1 MFRREERQIL
11 NNLWSSGGA
20 PGERYRQDCVAHLPE
35 PARRYIEHA
44 ITPGAPLAR
53 SVRLRM
59 RGSIKL
65 GRWVRFEAEQVIHA
79 GRGFMWAA
87 RVPLLTI
94 SLIRGFDRLLDG
106 AGEMRWKLL
115 GVVPIMSA
123 SGADITRSAVGR
135 MEAESLWL
143 PTMLVRD
150 DVQWTARDGRHAV
163 ATFRDSNNSI
173 DFAIDAEGRL
183 TSVSLQRWGSPD
195 GRAFRF
201 IPFGG
206 CVEEERT
213 FDGYTIPTR
222 VRVGWYFGSPR
233 FDAEGEFFRATIEQ
247 ATFR

>member
-1 MFRREERQIL
+1 VFRREERQIL

-20 PGERYRQDCVAHLPE
+20 PAERYRQNYVAHLPE

-44 ITPGAPLAR
+44 ITPGPQLAT

-94 SLIRGFDRLLDG
+94 PLIRGFDRLLDG
-106 AGEMRWKLL
+106 AGEMRWKLF

-150 DVQWTARDGRHAV
+150 DVKWTARDGRHAV
-163 ATFRDSNNSI
+163 ATFRD
-173 DFAIDAEGRL
+173 R
-183 TSVSLQRWGSPD
+183 RRGSPD
-195 GRAFRF
+195 LRQPAALGQ
-201 IPFGG
+201 
-206 CVEEERT
+206 
-213 FDGYTIPTR
+213 
-222 VRVGWYFGSPR
+222 S
-233 FDAEGEFFRATIEQ
+233 
-247 ATFR
+247 